1 MVDPRRTST
10 RRAVLSY
17 DHFKELYKEA
27 GVQLP
32 DLLVKDYQ
40 GIFQDFVFTSD
51 EIDGLEIRVE
61 QNEEDIILLNG
72 RVDDLEIRVGAL
84 EYRVYKNISTANS
97 LTTEQFQIILCKNT
111 TPINITLKSS
121 PLDGDE
127 VSIIR
132 TNAIVR
138 IIGPVNNKTN
148 LTLNV
153 KGTGPKLVYDAVD
166 LTWWRI

>member
-1 MVDPRRTST
+1 M
-10 RRAVLSY
+10 
-17 DHFKELYKEA
+17 
-27 GVQLP
+27 
-32 DLLVKDYQ
+32 
-40 GIFQDFVFTSD
+40 
-51 EIDGLEIRVE
+51 
-61 QNEEDIILLNG
+61 
-72 RVDDLEIRVGAL
+72 GAL
-84 EYRVYKNISTANS
+84 EYRVYKNISTATS

-138 IIGPVNNKTN
+138 VIGPVNNKTN

-153 KGTGPKLVYDAVD
+153 KGSGPKLVYDAVD